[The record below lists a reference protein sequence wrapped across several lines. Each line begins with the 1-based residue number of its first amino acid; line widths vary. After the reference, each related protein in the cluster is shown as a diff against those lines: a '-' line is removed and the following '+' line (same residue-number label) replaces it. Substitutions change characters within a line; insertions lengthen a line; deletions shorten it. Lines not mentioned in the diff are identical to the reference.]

1 MSLPVIDV
9 RGLHYTYPDGTP
21 ALRGIDFQLAAGES
35 VAILGANGSG
45 KTTFLL
51 HLAGLIR
58 GEGDLRIGGIPLSD
72 DTLSDV
78 RGKIGYVFQDS
89 DDQLFMPTVLED
101 VAFGPLH
108 NGMDPAESLRRA
120 HEIIATLG
128 ITHLA
133 NRAPYHLSAG
143 EKKRAALAGVLVMKP
158 EVLVFDEPTTFL
170 DPPGQN
176 DLARLLSALP
186 QAKLIA
192 THDVDF
198 ARRVAKRAVFFADGR
213 IAGDGPVEA
222 VADRFH
228 WRLG

>member
-9 RGLHYTYPDGTP
+9 RGLQYTYPDGTP

-108 NGMDPAESLRRA
+108 TGMDPAESLRRA

-158 EVLVFDEPTTFL
+158 DVLVFDEPTTFL

-192 THDVDF
+192 THDVYF
-198 ARRVAKRAVFFADGR
+198 ARRVAKRAVFFAEGR

-228 WRLG
+228 WRLD

>member
-9 RGLHYTYPDGTP
+9 RGLQYTYPDGTP

-108 NGMDPAESLRRA
+108 TGMDPAESLRRA

-192 THDVDF
+192 THDVYF